1 MAGEA
6 GREKKSQAISRP
18 KTALK
23 ETKGCD
29 KQGN

>member
-23 ETKGCD
+23 DTKGCD
-29 KQGN
+29 K

>member
-23 ETKGCD
+23 ETKECD
-29 KQGN
+29 K